1 MNIYQTK
8 IICKTFQGLES
19 VLAEELNMLKA
30 KNIEIIKRA
39 VICDF
44 DQELLYRCNIQLR
57 TCLKVLVPLF
67 DFESTSPED
76 LYAFA
81 LRIPWEDYFTID
93 QSFAID
99 FTIQSEFFTHSQFAS
114 LKLKDAIC
122 DRFRKYNDDKRPNV
136 NPEKPDILFN
146 LHINKDKVT
155 ISMDSSGD
163 SLHKRGNRIDQD
175 IAPINEVL
183 AAGLIIMSGW
193 NRQSHFVDAMCGSG
207 TFVIEATSMAINKA
221 PNLDRTYFCFKNW
234 NTYDSTLYND
244 ICDELEQL
252 IVEFPYKII
261 GSDNNKKAIFIAQ
274 NNIKKAGFSNLID
287 VREVSIQ
294 KMIPP
299 LGNGTLII
307 NPPYGE
313 RMETFQIDLL
323 YKQIG
328 TAFKEHFTGYTC
340 GIISSNFEAIKIIGL
355 KPKRKF
361 SVING
366 KLDCVFCLYEMYEGT
381 KRVFKK
387 SENESDSDGES
398 ANESNEIK
406 N

>member
-8 IICKTFQGLES
+8 IICKTFQGLEN
-19 VLAEELNMLKA
+19 VLADELRALNA
-30 KNIEIIKRA
+30 KNVAVIKRA
-39 VICDF
+39 VTCDF

-81 LRIPWEDYFTID
+81 IRIPWEDYFTID

-99 FTIQSEFFTHSQFAS
+99 FTIQSEYFKHSQFAS

-122 DRFRKYNDDKRPNV
+122 DRFRKYNKDKRPDV

-183 AAGLIIMSGW
+183 AAALIKMSGW
-193 NRQSHFVDAMCGSG
+193 NGQSHFVDAMCGSG
-207 TFVIEATSMAINKA
+207 TFLIEAASIAINKA
-221 PNLDRTYFCFKNW
+221 PNLDRKYFCFKNW
-234 NTYDSTLYND
+234 NNYDKILYND
-244 ICDELEQL
+244 ICDELEHQ
-252 IVEFPYKII
+252 IVDFDYKIV

-274 NNIKKAGFSNLID
+274 NNIKKAGFSNIID
-287 VREVSIQ
+287 VRETSIQ

-299 LGNGTLII
+299 MGNGTLII

-313 RMETFQIDLL
+313 RMETYQVDLL

-328 TAFKEHFTGYTC
+328 TAFKEHFAGYTC
-340 GIISSNFEAIKIIGL
+340 GIISSNFEAMKLIGL

-361 SVING
+361 PVING
-366 KLDCVFCLYEMYEGT
+366 KLDCVFSLFEMYEGT

-387 SENESDSDGES
+387 SENESDGES